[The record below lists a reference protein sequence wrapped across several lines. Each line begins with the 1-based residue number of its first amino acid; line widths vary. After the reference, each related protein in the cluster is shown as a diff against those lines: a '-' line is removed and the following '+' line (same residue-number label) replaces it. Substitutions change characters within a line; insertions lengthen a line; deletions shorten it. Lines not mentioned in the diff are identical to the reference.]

1 MKASLLAAAVL
12 TAAVLTAAGA
22 AAAQQPFTVR
32 IGGDA
37 YFEAAAVSQ
46 SRDAGARATEFAE
59 RFRFDVT
66 ASAKTD
72 AGLGYGARLRLRVVG
87 GPSGVSA
94 ANDYDRA
101 YLFME
106 GPLGSLRL
114 GVTNSFNDE
123 FNFVAR
129 PLDYLVTPLPDTGVD
144 FAAKAP
150 GSPILASSPVVTNI
164 AALTLTDNA
173 RGSKLVWFS
182 PRVAGLRLGASYT
195 PQPFSHGL
203 DIDRAKNAAPGFQDV
218 WEAGAH
224 YAREFGGFGVAAS
237 FAYMAGRSELASQA
251 DLASMQ
257 AGLSFSYNGLTLGG
271 GYVGRGDSGLL
282 RAAANRSGLKV
293 WNAGAQYQS
302 GPWSVGLGYVDG
314 RREGD
319 QAVAADD
326 RQRFWSAGLG
336 YMAAPGLR
344 FGAEFLAIR
353 FDDEAGAAKAA
364 REDDQARVGLL
375 RATLA
380 F

>member
-1 MKASLLAAAVL
+1 MQAAPLAVITIAAACCAVAGFPG
-12 TAAVLTAAGA
+12 TAW
-22 AAAQQPFTVR
+22 AQQPFTVR

-66 ASAKTD
+66 ASAKSD

-87 GPSGVSA
+87 GPSGTSA

-101 YLFME
+101 YLFVD
-106 GPLGSLRL
+106 GPLGALRL

-195 PQPFSHGL
+195 PQPFSHGQ
-203 DIDRAKNAAPGFQDV
+203 DVDRAKNAAPGFQDV

-224 YAREFGGFGVAAS
+224 YAREVGGVGVAAS
-237 FAYMAGRSELASQA
+237 FAYMAGHSELPSQA
-251 DLASMQ
+251 DLASIQ
-257 AGLSFSYNGLTLGG
+257 AGLSFSYGGLTLGG
-271 GYVGRGDSGLL
+271 GYVGRGDSGLV
-282 RAAANRSGLKV
+282 RASANRSGLKV
-293 WNAGAQYQS
+293 WNVGAQYQS

-319 QAVAADD
+319 QSVAADD
-326 RQRFWSAGLG
+326 RQRFWSAGVGLI
-336 YMAAPGLR
+336 MAPGLR
-344 FGAEFLAIR
+344 CGAEFLAIG
-353 FDDEAGAAKAA
+353 FDDETGAA
-364 REDDQARVGLL
+364 DQARVGLL
-375 RATLA
+375 RATLT

>member
-1 MKASLLAAAVL
+1 MQAAPLAVITIAAACCAVAGFPG
-12 TAAVLTAAGA
+12 TAR
-22 AAAQQPFTVR
+22 AQQPFTVR

-46 SRDAGARATEFAE
+46 SRDDGARATEFAE

-66 ASAKTD
+66 ASAKSD

-87 GPSGVSA
+87 GLSGTSA

-101 YLFME
+101 YLFVD
-106 GPLGSLRL
+106 GPLGALRL

-224 YAREFGGFGVAAS
+224 YARAFGGVGIAAS
-237 FAYMAGRSELASQA
+237 FGYMAGRSELTTQA
-251 DLASMQ
+251 DLASLQ
-257 AGLSFSYNGLTLGG
+257 AGLSFSYGGLTLGG
-271 GYVGRGDSGLL
+271 GYVRRGDSGLL
-282 RAAANRSGLKV
+282 RASANRSGLKV

-302 GPWSVGLGYVDG
+302 GPWSLGLGYVDG

-326 RQRFWSAGLG
+326 RQHFWSLGAGYL
-336 YMAAPGLR
+336 AAPGLR

-353 FDDEAGAAKAA
+353 FDDEAGAA
-364 REDDQARVGLL
+364 RDEDQARVGLL

>member
-1 MKASLLAAAVL
+1 MKRIRLAAAV
-12 TAAVLTAAGA
+12 TAAFAASGA
-22 AAAQQPFTVR
+22 NAQQAFTVR

-37 YFEAAAVSQ
+37 YFETAAVSQ
-46 SRDAGARATEFAE
+46 KRDAGARATEFAE

-66 ASAKTD
+66 ASAKSG
-72 AGLGYGARLRLRVVG
+72 AGLGYGARLRLREVG
-87 GPSGVSA
+87 GPSGLSA

-101 YLFME
+101 YLFVD
-106 GPLGSLRL
+106 GPWGLVRA

-195 PQPFSHGL
+195 PQPFSHGQ
-203 DIDRAKNAAPGFQDV
+203 DIDRAQNAAPGFQDV

-224 YAREFGGFGVAAS
+224 YARDFGGVGVAAS
-237 FAYMAGRSELASQA
+237 LAYMAGRSELGGQA
-251 DLASMQ
+251 ELRSTQ
-257 AGLSFSYNGLTLGG
+257 AGLSFSYGGLTLGG
-271 GYVGRGDSGLL
+271 GYVGRGDSGLS
-282 RAAANRSGLKV
+282 RASAKRSALKV
-293 WNAGAQYQS
+293 WNAGAQYQW
-302 GPWSVGLGYVDG
+302 GPWSAGFGYVDG

-319 QAVAADD
+319 QNVAADD
-326 RQRFWSAGLG
+326 RQRFWSAGVG
-336 YMAAPGLR
+336 FAPAPGFR
-344 FGAEFLAIR
+344 VGAEYLTIR
-353 FDDEAGAAKAA
+353 FDDEAGV
-364 REDDQARVGLL
+364 DDRARVGLV
-375 RATLA
+375 RATVA